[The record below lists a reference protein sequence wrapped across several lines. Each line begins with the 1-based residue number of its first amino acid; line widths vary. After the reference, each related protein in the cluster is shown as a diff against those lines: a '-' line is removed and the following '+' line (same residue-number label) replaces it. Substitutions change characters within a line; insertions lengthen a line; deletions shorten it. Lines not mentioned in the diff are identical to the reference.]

1 MDLALPVKLVLSLL
15 GLAVFA
21 GLLVLLVAPLR
32 LKWLSAPLF
41 MRFRAVLPHL
51 SETEQQALEICT
63 VGWNGELF
71 SGNPDWKVLLATPPA
86 RLSADE
92 QAFVDGQPK
101 PCAG

>member
-1 MDLALPVKLVLSLL
+1 MDLALLVKLVLSLL

-51 SETEQQALEICT
+51 SETEQQALEAGT
-63 VGWNGELF
+63 VGWDGELF